1 MEDNTFTID
10 NMLTTMTNMV
20 SSKEEKITEDEEKE
34 PQSSDDEDIDEDME
48 EDMDDG
54 ESMDSESDSESGS
67 QEKDITL
74 FTEELRRD
82 YIDQYY
88 PDLKEVSYQE
98 LQNFTRVVR
107 NEKGYIT
114 DPLHRTLPFISKF
127 EKTRIIGLRTIQLD
141 NDAKPYITDIDNIID
156 SVIIAE
162 MELNQ
167 KKLPFIICRPLPNG
181 SREFWKLSDLEYIET
196 I

>member
-10 NMLTTMTNMV
+10 NMLTTMTNMI
-20 SSKEEKITEDEEKE
+20 SSNDENKNSENEEEN
-34 PQSSDDEDIDEDME
+34 QSSDEEIFEEDEDEDDVDEYD
-48 EDMDDG
+48 
-54 ESMDSESDSESGS
+54 SDSESGTVS
-67 QEKDITL
+67 DDQEKDITL
-74 FTEELRRD
+74 FTDELRRD

-98 LQNFTRVVR
+98 LQNFTRIVR
-107 NEKGYIT
+107 DEKGYIT

-156 SVIIAE
+156 SVTIAE
-162 MELNQ
+162 MELKQ

-181 SREFWKLSDLEYIET
+181 SREFWKLSDLEYIDT